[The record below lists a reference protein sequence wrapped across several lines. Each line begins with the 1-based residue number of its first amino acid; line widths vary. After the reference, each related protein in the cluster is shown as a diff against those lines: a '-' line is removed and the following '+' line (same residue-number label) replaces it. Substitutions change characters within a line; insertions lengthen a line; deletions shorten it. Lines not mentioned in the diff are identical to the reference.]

1 MKRHNSDDVTNMA
14 AVRLLLSLLPL
25 LLTVRAYDERTENEV
40 LSELRELLDRMED
53 YKTVRGLQQPR
64 VEYPAEEELGV
75 EGPQS
80 ITGGASE
87 GVQHLG
93 PAGNIP
99 NLWAAMVESDN
110 NRKPDAYPNPPN
122 PCPKGYTAEDG
133 CIEDMPDTADFSR
146 LYQAR
151 EEALRGG
158 QEEGAPYSSPRG
170 PGGAPYGN
178 ELNELEYYLNPYR
191 AGEKREAVVAKK
203 SPLYLRRR
211 RSLGLSSAV
220 AMETDEREDN
230 PFFKGEKLRHVA
242 AKKSPELSRQK
253 R

>member
-1 MKRHNSDDVTNMA
+1 MNADKASHLAAVTGLYRSDVT
-14 AVRLLLSLLPL
+14 RLLSAAEGRVAANVYVRYMWTAHR
-25 LLTVRAYDERTENEV
+25 LTRAH
-40 LSELRELLDRMED
+40 
-53 YKTVRGLQQPR
+53 
-64 VEYPAEEELGV
+64 VEMSFFDQKAESV
-75 EGPQS
+75 PDA
-80 ITGGASE
+80 GGASE

-253 R
+253 RY